1 MTPYFEQACTF
12 IEEARQSK
20 GSVLVHCVCG
30 VSRSTTLCC
39 AYLMKH
45 HSMTVEQAL
54 VQLRSRRHIIQP
66 NNGFLRQL
74 VLYGQ
79 KLQIEQD
86 NRDREVV
93 NDVIGRLENI

>member
-1 MTPYFEQACTF
+1 MTPYFEQACAF

-74 VLYGQ
+74 VLYDRR
-79 KLQIEQD
+79 LQIEQD
-86 NRDREVV
+86 NRDREAVD
-93 NDVIGRLENI
+93 DVIGRLENI

>member
-1 MTPYFEQACTF
+1 MTPYFERACEF

-20 GSVLVHCVCG
+20 GAVLVHCVCG

-45 HSMTVEQAL
+45 HSMTLEQAL
-54 VQLRSRRHIIQP
+54 VQLRTRRHIIQP

-74 VLYGQ
+74 ISFDE
-79 KLQIEQD
+79 KLQSEQV
-86 NRDREVV
+86 NRDKAAV
-93 NDVIGRLENI
+93 NEIIEHLENI